1 MGERMDIIF
10 AGIVLY
16 NPEMNQLIENIE
28 HIIHQVDVVL
38 LVDNG
43 SKNADE
49 IKKLLDS
56 YENVRYID
64 LHENKGI
71 AYALNVIAGE
81 AEKANAKWV
90 ITLDQDTVCENDI
103 IERYKPYLY
112 LEKVGQLTCNY
123 RDRNFK
129 DISKKADMDKQVEEV
144 TWCITSAALLNIE
157 AWKNAGGFD
166 ETLFIDEVDYDICL
180 TMREKGYRIYNV
192 NFIGFTH
199 EIGNGKTIKLG
210 LLEMKTWNHSPMRR
224 YYGVRNAVIVARK
237 HKELNF
243 YRAILGA
250 IKHMIIIFIFE
261 NQKWEKLKAGLQGL
275 HDGIREKV
283 LE

>member
-1 MGERMDIIF
+1 MNVIY

-16 NPEMNQLIENIE
+16 NPEINRLIENIE
-28 HIIHQVDVVL
+28 HITHQVDMVL

-43 SKNADE
+43 SKNAE
-49 IKKLLDS
+49 VIKKLLNNF
-56 YENVRYID
+56 ENIQYIN

-71 AYALNVIAGE
+71 AYALNVIANK
-81 AEKANAKWV
+81 AEKANVKWV

-103 IERYKPYLY
+103 IERYKPYLS
-112 LEKVGQLTCNY
+112 LEKVGQLTCDY

-129 DISKKADMDKQVEEV
+129 DISEKKDSYKQLEEV

-180 TMREKGYRIYNV
+180 TMREKGYHIYKA
-192 NFIGFTH
+192 NFIGFIH
-199 EIGNGKTIKLG
+199 EIGSGKTIKFG
-210 LLEMKTWNHSPMRR
+210 FLEIKTWNHSPMRR
-224 YYGVRNAVIVARK
+224 YYGVRNAIIVARK

-243 YRAILGA
+243 HRAFLGA
-250 IKHMIIIFIFE
+250 IKHMIIIFTFE
-261 NQKWEKLKAGLQGL
+261 NQKLEKLKAGLQGL
-275 HDGIREKV
+275 RDGIREDI
-283 LE
+283 